1 MKTIL
6 TRLSLLPARPI
17 RRAGNRLNRR
27 KKTAVTI
34 LQHQPARRRAAY
46 LTTAVLTAST
56 LALAGCSFSVPSA
69 QQPSDQALAP
79 AADRTHGASWQR
91 ENFENFYEQ
100 TITWGE
106 CTAEHSG
113 FSPENEELLKE
124 TGFDYANYEC
134 GTVTAPLN
142 WGDPDD
148 NRTLELAVSRTV
160 STGSDQQVPLF
171 TNPGGPG
178 IGGIQHA
185 MSLATDPSFAPVLE
199 SHQLWGFDPRGI
211 GASTPVVCES
221 DSEVAAV
228 QLAECAASSE
238 VANYMGTSQVARDME
253 LLRSLA
259 GGERLDYLGYSY
271 GTMLGATYATLFP
284 EKAGRMVLDSAEN
297 AQWGALTHNYD
308 QMVAVSKAVGTL
320 AERCSDLT
328 TSEGA
333 AVTCP
338 FTSEREMLDYQ
349 KSLTDKPLVASDGTE
364 ITGLELRDYLTSQLY
379 GPDVMQGDGL
389 DLLGKAKAGDKEAVD
404 ALAQMIAHNSAEID
418 TAGQLV
424 VCPSKPKT
432 PDVEALLAHMK
443 EVGVPEFIGGPEITD
458 EVLAEFTEFDCAVLP
473 ATGTDIT
480 TSFDASKVSTDL
492 LVIGITGDHATP
504 YQHGKELAR
513 QLGKAS
519 FVTLEGTGHGASF
532 SGRST
537 CVDELATAYLVDG
550 TVPKDG
556 TVCQPDAPEAY
567 S

>member
-1 MKTIL
+1 
-6 TRLSLLPARPI
+6 
-17 RRAGNRLNRR
+17 
-27 KKTAVTI
+27 
-34 LQHQPARRRAAY
+34 
-46 LTTAVLTAST
+46 
-56 LALAGCSFSVPSA
+56 
-69 QQPSDQALAP
+69 
-79 AADRTHGASWQR
+79 
-91 ENFENFYEQ
+91 
-100 TITWGE
+100 
-106 CTAEHSG
+106 
-113 FSPENEELLKE
+113 
-124 TGFDYANYEC
+124 
-134 GTVTAPLN
+134 
-142 WGDPDD
+142 
-148 NRTLELAVSRTV
+148 
-160 STGSDQQVPLF
+160 
-171 TNPGGPG
+171 
-178 IGGIQHA
+178 
-185 MSLATDPSFAPVLE
+185 
-199 SHQLWGFDPRGI
+199 
-211 GASTPVVCES
+211 
-221 DSEVAAV
+221 
-228 QLAECAASSE
+228 
-238 VANYMGTSQVARDME
+238 ME

-259 GGERLDYLGYSY
+259 GGGERLDYLGYSY

-308 QMVAVSKAVGTL
+308 QMVAVSKAVSAL

-364 ITGLELRDYLTSQLY
+364 IT
-379 GPDVMQGDGL
+379 
-389 DLLGKAKAGDKEAVD
+389 
-404 ALAQMIAHNSAEID
+404 
-418 TAGQLV
+418 
-424 VCPSKPKT
+424 
-432 PDVEALLAHMK
+432 
-443 EVGVPEFIGGPEITD
+443 D

-480 TSFDASKVSTDL
+480 TSFDASKVSSVL

-537 CVDELATAYLVDG
+537 CIDELATAYLVDG

-556 TVCQPDAPEAY
+556 TVCQPDVPEAY